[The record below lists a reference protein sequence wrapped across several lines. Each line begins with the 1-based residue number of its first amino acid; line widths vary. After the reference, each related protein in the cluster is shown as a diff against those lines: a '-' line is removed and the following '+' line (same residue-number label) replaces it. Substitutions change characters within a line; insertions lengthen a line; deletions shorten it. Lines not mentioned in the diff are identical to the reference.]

1 MGTKVDR
8 CGNEYGTF
16 LSPAGTPYTHRTLA
30 PGTRADGY
38 HQYTVEKPFIVE
50 SAKVA
55 PAMGQAGGGT
65 QYRIVTPAGEKV
77 RVNVDYLIK
86 NGYLK

>member
-16 LSPAGTPYTHRTLA
+16 LSPAVTPYTHRTLA
-30 PGTRADGY
+30 PGSRADGY
-38 HQYTVEKPFIVE
+38 HQYTVQKPFIIE

-55 PAMGQAGGGT
+55 PPTGQAGGCT
-65 QYRIVTPAGEKV
+65 QYRIVTPAGGTV
-77 RVNVDYLIK
+77 RVNVNYLIK

>member
-1 MGTKVDR
+1 MANSQGKFDLATQ
-8 CGNEYGTF
+8 
-16 LSPAGTPYTHRTLA
+16 LIHLLA